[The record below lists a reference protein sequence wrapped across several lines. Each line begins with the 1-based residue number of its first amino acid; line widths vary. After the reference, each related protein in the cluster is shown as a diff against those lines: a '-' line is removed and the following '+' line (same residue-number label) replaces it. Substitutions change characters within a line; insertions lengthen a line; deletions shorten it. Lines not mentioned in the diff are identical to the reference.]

1 MKTRVAVALAASLL
15 LIVFAL
21 PRSTFAHRARPTPT
35 PAPTSTPA
43 PLPTPTTPTAQPLF
57 IDTASEGYTCSNGV
71 CAFPDGTRNTSYAA
85 PITSGGGTGPTPY
98 TWSVVAGSLPA
109 GLSLTSSYGVY
120 SAYVYGTTTNQQT
133 ATFTLQVKDGVG
145 DTARQAFTLTVN

>member
-21 PRSTFAHRARPTPT
+21 PRSTSAHRAQPTPT
-35 PAPTSTPA
+35 PTPMPTSTPT
-43 PLPTPTTPTAQPLF
+43 PFPTTTAQPLF
-57 IDTASEGYTCSNGV
+57 VDTGSEGYTCSNGV
-71 CAFPDGTRNTSYAA
+71 CVFPEGNVNTSYAA

-109 GLSLTSSYGVY
+109 GLSLTPSYGVY
-120 SAYVYGTTTNQQT
+120 SAYVHGTPTNQQT
-133 ATFTLQVKDGVG
+133 ATFTVQVKDGVG